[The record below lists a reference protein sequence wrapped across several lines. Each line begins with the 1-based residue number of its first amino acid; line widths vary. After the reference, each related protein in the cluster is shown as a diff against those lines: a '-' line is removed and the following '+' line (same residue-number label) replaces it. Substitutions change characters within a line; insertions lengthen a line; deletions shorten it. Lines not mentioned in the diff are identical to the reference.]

1 MQSEKQREYR
11 SLATRR
17 WNVKVGA
24 TRSGKTYGDY
34 YMIPRRLIDGHGRE
48 GLNAILGNTKG
59 TIQRNVIEPMQAI
72 WSTGLVSDIGSD
84 NTATLFGERC
94 FCLGADNVRHVNRLR
109 GTSLKYCYGD
119 EVVTWHPDV
128 FEMLKSRLDKP
139 YSVFD
144 GTCNPSHPEHWFK
157 AFLDSGADIFQQTYT
172 LDDNPFLDPAVAE
185 NIKREHAGSVYYD
198 RYILGQWARAEGLV
212 FPRFAENA
220 NLYTLANIPS
230 RFSRVVIGVDFGGN
244 GSMTCMCAVGYTGAG
259 KLIVLDEDAVPLR
272 ASIDADDICRRYVAF
287 ARRVRMAYTGAQ
299 TFTLCDSASP
309 TMINSLVSAA
319 RGAGLNARGI
329 RGCRK
334 NQVSQRPLTVDRLLG
349 GGRLFFSPECKET
362 TRAIANLRWSEK
374 RPDEPEDLNIGN
386 INDRWDAFCYAWLDF
401 VEIIDR
407 R

>member
-11 SLATRR
+11 RMATHR

-34 YMIPRRLIDGHGRE
+34 YMIPRRLIGGHGRE
-48 GLNAILGNTKG
+48 GLNVILGNTKG

-72 WSTGLVSDIGSD
+72 WGTGLVSDIRSD

-94 FCLGADNVRHVNRLR
+94 FCLGADNAKHVNRLR

-144 GTCNPSHPEHWFK
+144 GTCNPSRPEHWFK

-172 LDDNPFLDPAVAE
+172 LDDNPFLDPAVAA

-212 FPRFAENA
+212 FPQFAENGGC
-220 NLYTLANIPS
+220 YVMDSIPR

-244 GSMTCMCAVGYTGAG
+244 GSMTCLCAVGYTGAG
-259 KLIVLDEDAVPLR
+259 RLIVLDEDAVPLR
-272 ASIDADDICRRYVAF
+272 SSIDADDICRRYVAF
-287 ARRVRMAYTGAQ
+287 ARRVQAAYAGAQ
-299 TFTLCDSASP
+299 NFTLCDSASP

-319 RGAGLNARGI
+319 RKAGLNARGI

-349 GGRLFFSPECKET
+349 GGRLFFSPKCKET
-362 TRAIANLRWSEK
+362 MRALANLRWSEK

-386 INDRWDAFCYAWLDF
+386 INDRWDAFCYTWLDF